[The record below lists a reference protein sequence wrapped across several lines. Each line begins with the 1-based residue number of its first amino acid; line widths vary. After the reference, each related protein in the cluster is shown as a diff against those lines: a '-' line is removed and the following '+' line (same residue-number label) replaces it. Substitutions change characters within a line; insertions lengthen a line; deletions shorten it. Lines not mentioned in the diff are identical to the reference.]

1 MSTVLKAHIC
11 AICIYYSPL
20 SRKVQCTLFIRELYI
35 AAELSKRIDEW
46 IVTFLVLAMV
56 VVVVVLNG
64 NMKAMVMTLGGTG
77 MKKLHSFHKKL
88 VLAWLIIGWKILY
101 LFLGSQGRLF
111 NFFLPSS
118 PMGSASARLGM
129 YVGKKQVRYFS
140 VKEATIATGTGHG
153 LLFYLGS
160 WLEGRL
166 GGVSIWPVCKLGS
179 LATCSALVWP
189 PFEWAAFH
197 RGTPPPVLL

>member
-1 MSTVLKAHIC
+1 M
-11 AICIYYSPL
+11 PL
-20 SRKVQCTLFIRELYI
+20 
-35 AAELSKRIDEW
+35 D
-46 IVTFLVLAMV
+46 
-56 VVVVVLNG
+56 
-64 NMKAMVMTLGGTG
+64 GTG

-88 VLAWLIIGWKILY
+88 VLARFVIGKILY

-140 VKEATIATGTGHG
+140 VKEDTIATGTGHG

-160 WLEGRL
+160 WLESRL
-166 GGVSIWPVCKLGS
+166 GGVSI
-179 LATCSALVWP
+179 
-189 PFEWAAFH
+189 
-197 RGTPPPVLL
+197 

>member
-1 MSTVLKAHIC
+1 
-11 AICIYYSPL
+11 
-20 SRKVQCTLFIRELYI
+20 
-35 AAELSKRIDEW
+35 
-46 IVTFLVLAMV
+46 MV

-88 VLAWLIIGWKILY
+88 VLARFVIGKILY

-129 YVGKKQVRYFS
+129 YVGRKQVRYFS
-140 VKEATIATGTGHG
+140 VKEDTIVTWNRTRLAFLFR
-153 LLFYLGS
+153 LLA
-160 WLEGRL
+160 R
-166 GGVSIWPVCKLGS
+166 V
-179 LATCSALVWP
+179 
-189 PFEWAAFH
+189 
-197 RGTPPPVLL
+197 